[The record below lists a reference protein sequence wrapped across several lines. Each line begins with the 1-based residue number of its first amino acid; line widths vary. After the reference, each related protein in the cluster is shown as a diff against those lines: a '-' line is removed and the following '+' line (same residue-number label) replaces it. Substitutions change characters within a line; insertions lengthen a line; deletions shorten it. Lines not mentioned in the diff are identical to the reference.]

1 MLRAILAILILPFVA
16 IVAVPYIIV
25 ATAGSASIDLAK
37 IWLLVGILPAGLGL
51 YLMYST
57 ISMFWNVGEGTLAPW
72 DPPKKLVVR
81 GIYRHV
87 RNPMI
92 TGVTLIIIGE
102 AILFASIP
110 MLVWAIAFFAA
121 NIIYLPLVEEPQL
134 EKRFGSDYA
143 TYKANVPRWLPR
155 IKPWEP

>member
-16 IVAVPYIIV
+16 IVVVPYIIV
-25 ATAGSASIDLAK
+25 ATAGSASIDLTK